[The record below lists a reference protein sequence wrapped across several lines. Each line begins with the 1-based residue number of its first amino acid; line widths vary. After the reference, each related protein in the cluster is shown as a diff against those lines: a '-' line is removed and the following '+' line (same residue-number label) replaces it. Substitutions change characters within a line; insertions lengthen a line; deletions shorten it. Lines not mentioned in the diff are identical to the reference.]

1 MIQMLW
7 TVVGILVA
15 IWLLGLIFKIG
26 GAIIH
31 VFLIVAALV
40 LVYNIIKNR
49 VSRR

>member
-1 MIQMLW
+1 MLW
-7 TVVGILVA
+7 TIIGILLA
-15 IWLLGLIFKIG
+15 IWLLGFLFKIG

-31 VFLIVAALV
+31 VFLILAAIM